1 MLLIMDE
8 DDEREE
14 TFLVSSSISSS
25 SSSCFSNKN
34 SAPRARQL
42 RVFAERKN
50 RTNDF
55 LRELR
60 ATKRKNDEKMVQ
72 RRDHR
77 HYHPYEMKWR
87 AQAKAKVDTRR
98 EKKSVAKTKKKKIK
112 KKKKKSVVFTTETTT
127 TKTTTTTTRI
137 QEEEEEK
144 KKREEKEE
152 EKMLRKKQRGEERGE
167 PMATRRAKEAVNML
181 KSDPVS
187 PRENVERYYECI
199 EVLRERRKRAAR
211 DAFEKAKSKRE
222 ERRKRKEEERAAKI
236 AAAALVADGED
247 GEDACDG
254 DESAESS
261 DSDEGEEDEETR
273 KILFQ
278 KELSY
283 EFKTVWK
290 DIAHE
295 SKDMMN
301 KETHRDAI
309 KSLEL
314 ELRRTYVSARLIFK
328 HYALWTKPFD
338 ENIGAA
344 EFGSMTLNDWFAFL
358 KDCDLIGA
366 NSVDENNKKML
377 KSSAELL
384 FIRLNWI
391 TDASGRK
398 VKNADT
404 TTNSDRSLVIT
415 EFCVGILRLAKALR
429 PKKYKNEM
437 LSETLARFMKERII
451 PRAKFVDVEPF
462 RSRMRARRVLK
473 VLEKN
478 KSLITHVFEKYAAIG
493 TSTSI
498 GAAGLRTIDLNEL
511 VGLVKDMVARVVPS
525 QNSGGVHVK
534 FLVVQRCFGLSQKE
548 VLGED
553 AGEIDRE
560 EFDELVGRLAEE
572 FYDGTCFA
580 PPPLSTTTTTTSEV
594 HDTHAAAAAAAAA
607 AIPSSSLSSSSSSSL
622 ADKIAWFIETHLA
635 LVY

>member
-1 MLLIMDE
+1 MHDDDF
-8 DDEREE
+8 DDENHQGSTER
-14 TFLVSSSISSS
+14 LCSD
-25 SSSCFSNKN
+25 SNF
-34 SAPRARQL
+34 APRARQL

-55 LRELR
+55 LRQLR
-60 ATKRKNDEKMVQ
+60 ATKTPAALSSPVNSTRKKEEENKGKKCTS
-72 RRDHR
+72 
-77 HYHPYEMKWR
+77 KWSSK
-87 AQAKAKVDTRR
+87 AKAKVDTRR
-98 EKKSVAKTKKKKIK
+98 RREKKRELDESKEK
-112 KKKKKSVVFTTETTT
+112 KKKKKSVVENVVVVDHAVE
-127 TKTTTTTTRI
+127 KEVEKKI
-137 QEEEEEK
+137 EEEK
-144 KKREEKEE
+144 NATTMSLDDDDDDDEREP
-152 EKMLRKKQRGEERGE
+152 LV
-167 PMATRRAKEAVNML
+167 TRRAKEAVNML
-181 KSDPVS
+181 KSNPVS

-199 EVLRERRKRAAR
+199 ELLRERRKRAAR
-211 DAFEKAKSKRE
+211 DAFQKAKSKRE
-222 ERRKRKEEERAAKI
+222 ERRKRKEEEKAARM
-236 AAAALVADGED
+236 AALTTAADGD
-247 GEDACDG
+247 CG
-254 DESAESS
+254 DEGCKDEESAESS

-273 KILFQ
+273 KKIFE
-278 KELSY
+278 KELQY
-283 EFKTVWK
+283 EFKTTWK

-301 KETHRDAI
+301 KETQRNAI

-314 ELRRTYVSARLIFK
+314 ELRRAYISARLIFK
-328 HYALWTKPFD
+328 HYALLTKPFD

-344 EFGSMTLNDWFAFL
+344 ELGSMTLNDWFAFL

-429 PKKYKNEM
+429 PKKFKNEM

-462 RSRMRARRVLK
+462 RSRMRAKRVRK

-478 KSLITHVFEKYAAIG
+478 KTLITHVFEKYAAIG

-511 VGLVKDMVARVVPS
+511 VGLVKDMVAHVARS
-525 QNSGGVHVK
+525 QPGVHVK
-534 FLVVQRCFGLSQKE
+534 FLVIQRCFGLSQKE

-572 FYDGTCFA
+572 FYDGTCFSFA
-580 PPPLSTTTTTTSEV
+580 TTTTKTTSEVNDITTTTS
-594 HDTHAAAAAAAAA
+594 T
-607 AIPSSSLSSSSSSSL
+607 SSSL
-622 ADKIAWFIETHLA
+622 ADKISWFIETHLA
-635 LVY
+635 PVY

>member
-1 MLLIMDE
+1 MKKLDLKIHERRTLYNNNTFTLPCGRMHDDDF
-8 DDEREE
+8 DDENHHGSTER
-14 TFLVSSSISSS
+14 L
-25 SSSCFSNKN
+25 CNN
-34 SAPRARQL
+34 SVAPRARQL

-55 LRELR
+55 LRQLR
-60 ATKRKNDEKMVQ
+60 ATKKPALSSQNSTRKKEEENREKKFTS
-72 RRDHR
+72 
-77 HYHPYEMKWR
+77 KWSSK
-87 AQAKAKVDTRR
+87 AKAKVDTRR
-98 EKKSVAKTKKKKIK
+98 RREKKRELNESKEK
-112 KKKKKSVVFTTETTT
+112 KKKKKSVVENVVVDHAVE
-127 TKTTTTTTRI
+127 KEVEKKI
-137 QEEEEEK
+137 EEEK
-144 KKREEKEE
+144 NATTMSLDDDDDDE
-152 EKMLRKKQRGEERGE
+152 GE
-167 PMATRRAKEAVNML
+167 PLATRRAKEAVNML
-181 KSDPVS
+181 ESNPVS

-199 EVLRERRKRAAR
+199 ELLRERRKRAAR
-211 DAFEKAKSKRE
+211 DAFQKAKSKRE
-222 ERRKRKEEERAAKI
+222 ERRKRKEEEKAARM
-236 AAAALVADGED
+236 AALTNAADGDCED
-247 GEDACDG
+247 EGCKDE
-254 DESAESS
+254 ESAESS

-273 KILFQ
+273 KKIFE
-278 KELSY
+278 KELQY
-283 EFKTVWK
+283 EFKTTWK

-301 KETHRDAI
+301 KETQRDAI

-314 ELRRTYVSARLIFK
+314 ELRRAYISARLIFK
-328 HYALWTKPFD
+328 HYALLTKPFD

-344 EFGSMTLNDWFAFL
+344 ELGSMTLNDWFAFL

-429 PKKYKNEM
+429 PKKFKNEM

-462 RSRMRARRVLK
+462 RSRMRAKRVRK

-478 KSLITHVFEKYAAIG
+478 KTLITHVFEKYAAIG

-511 VGLVKDMVARVVPS
+511 VGLVKDMVAHVARS
-525 QNSGGVHVK
+525 QPGVHVK
-534 FLVVQRCFGLSQKE
+534 FLVIQRCFGLSQKE

-572 FYDGTCFA
+572 FYDGTCFSFA
-580 PPPLSTTTTTTSEV
+580 TTTTKTTSEV
-594 HDTHAAAAAAAAA
+594 NDITTTTFT
-607 AIPSSSLSSSSSSSL
+607 SSLL
-622 ADKIAWFIETHLA
+622 ADKISWFIETHLA
-635 LVY
+635 PVY